1 MLIPIDSYAYC
12 SQPSAPYSKPSKPTV
27 PFCVNEWSNTHTCDD
42 FTIQNYNNNLESYRY
57 EVQNYVRELQRYVDN
72 AVAYANCEIDN
83 LE

>member
-1 MLIPIDSYAYC
+1 MLMPIDLYAYC
-12 SQPSAPYSKPSKPTV
+12 SQPSAPYFKPSKPTV

-57 EVQNYVRELQRYVDN
+57 EVQNYVIELQRYVDN